1 MKTPLRTIVLAL
13 GPCIVVAVGLCA
25 GFVGG
30 AAARVG
36 GARDTTTTCGWTT
49 VPTPSIPG
57 AFLLAISA
65 PAQKD
70 VWVVGSRGALDH
82 ERTLILHF
90 DGETFRIVPSPSPYL
105 TSDLRDVVAFAPND
119 VWAVGTGVTMREPH
133 YRYTPTVLHYD
144 GARWRQVAVPS
155 VRTGFGLEVHAIAGT
170 GPDDIWLVG
179 TANVRDSAGWVGL
192 IEHYDGRQ
200 WRIVPTPP
208 SEFFTLTAIAP
219 GDVWAAGSSAP
230 TYRPNRPVAHWNGR
244 RWRLVKDAAQDGW
257 ATTARDSSASGASN
271 IWIVGDQAAGPFVER
286 FDGRRFTRVPVPA
299 GDFMA
304 NYNNQ
309 QDSYLTGVEA
319 VSPRDVWAVGNF
331 GIEHYDGHRWLRS
344 SPDDS
349 LEAITAVTS
358 TDIWATGGASVR
370 HLTCP

>member
-1 MKTPLRTIVLAL
+1 MGLAA
-13 GPCIVVAVGLCA
+13 VAAVA
-25 GFVGG
+25 I
-30 AAARVG
+30 AN
-36 GARDTTTTCGWTT
+36 ARDTTASCGWKTA
-49 VPTPSIPG
+49 PTPSIHG
-57 AFLLAISA
+57 ASLLAISV

-90 DGETFRIVPSPSPYL
+90 NGETFRNVPSPSPYL
-105 TSDLRDVVAFAPND
+105 TSDLRGVVAFAPND
-119 VWAVGTGVTMREPH
+119 VWAAGTGVTKREPH
-133 YRYTPTVLHYD
+133 YHYTPTVLHYD
-144 GARWRQVAVPS
+144 GTRWRQVAVPS
-155 VRTGFGLEVHAIAGT
+155 VKTGFGLEIHAIAGT

-208 SEFFTLTAIAP
+208 SEFFTLTAIAL

-244 RWRLVKDAAQDGW
+244 SWRLVKDAAQDGW
-257 ATTARDSSASGASN
+257 ETTARASSASGASN
-271 IWIVGDQAAGPFVER
+271 VWIVGDQAAGPFVER

-299 GDFMA
+299 GDWMA
-304 NYNNQ
+304 NYNSQ

-331 GIEHYDGHRWLRS
+331 GIEHYDGRRWLRS
-344 SPDDS
+344 SPDRS
-349 LEAITAVTS
+349 LEAITAATS